1 MSGFHEHKDN
11 AHGVKEKK
19 KGGVGK
25 EKKGQNEG
33 MGLKVGQRKKG
44 TRRENVQQ
52 VRRYYKEGE
61 GGRGRAGQG
70 KIQRTMQ
77 GKRERNR
84 EGETE
89 VTRSKL
95 MHGQLSES
103 RRQRKTEFVYEH
115 E

>member
-1 MSGFHEHKDN
+1 MRGRLGRES
-11 AHGVKEKK
+11 
-19 KGGVGK
+19 
-25 EKKGQNEG
+25 
-33 MGLKVGQRKKG
+33 QR
-44 TRRENVQQ
+44 
-52 VRRYYKEGE
+52 
-61 GGRGRAGQG
+61 GRGQI
-70 KIQRTMQ
+70 KIKRTMQ

-103 RRQRKTEFVYEH
+103 RRQRKTEIVYEH